1 MAIYDGLMPQQR
13 AGLGGHF
20 AGAQGIGG
28 LGAQGLDSLDPQQNN
43 PFYKHLEAFEKIV
56 NPKPKTLIE
65 ELQTETD
72 EWIGDL

>member
-1 MAIYDGLMPQQR
+1 VGVYDGLMPQQR
-13 AGLGGHF
+13 AALGGHF

-28 LGAQGLDSLDPQQNN
+28 LSGLGQQQQQQLNN
-43 PFYKHLEAFEKIV
+43 PFYKHLEAVEKIV

-65 ELQTETD
+65 ELQAETD